1 MLTDNFFTEYEKTG
15 NAPQVEGAGPIEK
28 DSYTKAEVDKL
39 INDRI
44 GEVIAEMRKSQ
55 VQEMQEKQEPETPPE
70 EHEEE
75 TE

>member
-1 MLTDNFFTEYEKTG
+1 MLTDNFFTEYGKTG
-15 NAPQVEGAGPIEK
+15 NAKPVESEGTVEK
-28 DSYTKAEVDKL
+28 DFYTKAEVDKM

-55 VQEMQEKQEPETPPE
+55 VQEITDPETPPHE
-70 EHEEE
+70 EYEEE